1 MSTTQP
7 IRNLSHVRALTNHY
21 LSKGEHR
28 NHRLIILSLH
38 TALRISDLL
47 PLRWRDVYDF
57 KRGCPHKTFTIT
69 EQKTNKSKTVA
80 INEAICKT
88 LNPAAAK
95 AKPHDFLFAN
105 PRTGKAISRS
115 QAYRIIRAAGEELSL
130 PLRISCH
137 SLRKTFGYHSW
148 QNGVS
153 PAVLME
159 IFNHSSLNHTRRYLG
174 VSQDD
179 LNAVYMGMEF

>member
-7 IRNLSHVRALTNHY
+7 IRDLTHVRALSNHY
-21 LSKGEHR
+21 LNKGEHR
-28 NHRLIILSLH
+28 NHRLIILGLH

-57 KRGCPHKTFTIT
+57 RHGCPLKTFSLY
-69 EQKTNKSKTVA
+69 EQKTDKDKTVA
-80 INEAICKT
+80 INGAIVNV
-88 LNPAAAK
+88 LNLSATDARPNE
-95 AKPHDFLFAN
+95 FLFSN
-105 PRTGKAISRS
+105 PNTGNPITRT
-115 QAYRIIRAAGEELSL
+115 QAYRIIRNAGEELSL
-130 PLRISCH
+130 PGRISCH

-179 LNAVYMGMEF
+179 LNAVYMGMEY